1 MRFSYKVNSFAI
13 ICFGLVLVGCH
24 SNQKGSSSKSE
35 LTRDLPEIKAEG
47 VINVITLYNSTSYF
61 IYRGQPMGFEYDMAK
76 RLAKSLN
83 LKMHVIVAKRFGDV
97 FDLLNTGKGDIIAFG
112 LTITKPRKKKV
123 AFTDYLYLTHQVLVQ
138 RKPSNWRR
146 LPRYKIKRHLVS
158 DPVELIGDTVYV
170 GKGTSYYPRLK
181 NLEKEIGG
189 KIYIKL
195 IGGNKT
201 TDDII
206 HMVVEGKIN
215 YTVADY
221 NLASVNK
228 TFYPILDIST
238 PISFSQRI
246 AWAVRKNSPKLLK
259 AVNKWVKAAKKKK
272 FYNVLYRKYFKD
284 KWSYRHRVSSD
295 LFSKNEGR
303 ISLYDS
309 TIRKYSKKLGWDWRL
324 LASQI
329 YQESSFNPNTEGRYG
344 AQGLMQLMPVMAEEL
359 DVKNITNPEDNIRAG
374 VTYLKR
380 LYGQFSMITDS
391 IQRIKF
397 TMAAYNC
404 GLGHVRDAQRLAK
417 SLGKNPDRWDGN
429 VEDAILKLRERKYF
443 TRPEI
448 HHGLVRGSVPYNYVR
463 DIFRRYRHYREL
475 IPLKPEQKSRK
486 VAAH

>member
-1 MRFSYKVNSFAI
+1 VI
-13 ICFGLVLVGCH
+13 VGCH
-24 SNQKGSSSKSE
+24 GNQKSSSSSNE
-35 LTRDLPEIKAEG
+35 ITRDLPEIRAGG
-47 VINVITLYNSTSYF
+47 VLNVITLYNSTSYF

-83 LKMHVIVAKRFGDV
+83 LKMHVIVAKRFDDV
-97 FDLLNTGKGDIIAFG
+97 FNLLRTGKGDIIAFG
-112 LTITKPRKKKV
+112 LTITEPRKKTV

-138 RKPSNWRR
+138 RKPSNWRQ
-146 LPRYKIKRHLVS
+146 LPGYKIKRHLVS
-158 DPVELIGDTVYV
+158 NPVELIGDTVYV
-170 GKGTSYYPRLK
+170 GEGTSYYPRLQ

-206 HMVVEGKIN
+206 HMVVDGKIN

-228 TFYPILDIST
+228 TFYPILDIRT

-246 AWAVRKNSPKLLK
+246 AWAVRKGSPKLLK
-259 AVNKWVKAAKKKK
+259 AVNQWVKASKKEK
-272 FYNVLYRKYFKD
+272 FYNVLYNKYFKD

-295 LFSKNEGR
+295 LFSKNEGK

-309 TIRKYSKKLGWDWRL
+309 TIRKYSSKLGWDWRL
-324 LASQI
+324 VASQI

-344 AQGLMQLMPVMAEEL
+344 AMGLMQLMPVTAKEFN
-359 DVKNITNPEDNIRAG
+359 VKNITNPEDNIRAG
-374 VTYLKR
+374 TIYLKR
-380 LYGQFSMITDS
+380 LYTRFNAIKDS

-397 TMAAYNC
+397 TLAAYNC

-417 SLGKNPDRWDGN
+417 SLDKNPDRWDGN
-429 VEDAILKLRERKYF
+429 VEDVIKKLRERKYF
-443 TRPEI
+443 TKPEV
-448 HHGLVRGSVPYNYVR
+448 HYGLVRGSVPYNYVR
-463 DIFRRYRHYREL
+463 DIFRRYHHYREL
-475 IPLKPEQKSRK
+475 IPLIPEKKSGK
-486 VAAH
+486 MASH